1 MRVSTDLKAGALIS
15 DAADAAQQMGA
26 QVNDFMAAAQEQAQ
40 DVVGRASDLFSGFW
54 QGLTGLFS

>member
-15 DAADAAQQMGA
+15 EAADAAA
-26 QVNDFMAAAQEQAQ
+26 QLGSQVSDFISAAQEQAQ
-40 DVVGRASDLFSGFW
+40 DVTGRAGDLFSGFW